1 MPKHSDHLQGMEGAP
16 FIISLGLHGSFPSS
30 ATNFHVFGFH
40 VIIGL
45 DVVFANIA
53 VIHLTKEHHVGFELH

>member
-1 MPKHSDHLQGMEGAP
+1 MEGAP
-16 FIISLGLHGSFPSS
+16 FIITLGLHGSFPSS